1 MHSLFQSSQQ
11 VSSMDEAGSCPL
23 FAASRTGTA
32 KAAESTDVRV
42 QMRVRMSVIMD
53 CILQEQ

>member
-53 CILQEQ
+53 CIL